1 MVLEDCTGAA
11 KAALLDSLN
20 LLLLLAQDD
29 LDECPIGEDHVVYP
43 QVFYHVGRGYSLVC
57 GLCLKL
63 ISLPGNIVFWPSL
76 DEVEE
81 SLGFL

>member
-43 QVFYHVGRGYSLVC
+43 QVFYHVGRGWSV
-57 GLCLKL
+57 
-63 ISLPGNIVFWPSL
+63 S
-76 DEVEE
+76 
-81 SLGFL
+81 